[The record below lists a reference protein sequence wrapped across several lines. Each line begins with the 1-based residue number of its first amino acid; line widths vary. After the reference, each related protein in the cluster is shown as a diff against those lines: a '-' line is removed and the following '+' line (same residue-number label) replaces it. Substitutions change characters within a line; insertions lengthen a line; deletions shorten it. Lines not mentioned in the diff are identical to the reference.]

1 MSAGDLAA
9 ANVLARKPSLG
20 VLSQDPGEVDKEA
33 DRQDEPVQDS
43 DPDRALELAIRLIG
57 ENEWS
62 AATSLSR

>member
-33 DRQDEPVQDS
+33 DRQDEP
-43 DPDRALELAIRLIG
+43 DRALELAIRLIS